1 LLIRV
6 KVSIYQISFKGVV
19 SISNS
24 RKIKIV
30 GILFVIIFLP
40 SIVSNL
46 ILAQEY
52 QANET
57 LKIHTQS
64 ENHYIEQIL
73 EDPSFDSHIGCWNCS
88 AEGDYSDVSGSLSDS
103 RADFHILGSQHT
115 FTLIADPPLALNW
128 TEVDNPNFPDH
139 PDVDEITEEGCRVS
153 HEFDDQ
159 TAVQNPS
166 VHWDR
171 NVTVPVNMLDY
182 IITSASIQAVVNATV
197 DENLDRYFDYLNGSW
212 ARRNPNEIVDTYG
225 VGDYVRFYVLIS
237 DLEKNKVYEI
247 ANFQTDEIG
256 SGSPPGTDYLLDTY
270 MLSVPEDVL
279 QFYLSSVLNTD
290 NHNFTVSLG
299 IRLHIEDNVVN
310 GWDLDIFNELIIK
323 SVNLTF
329 TYEKKID
336 KFTSVSWSQ
345 IGIKIEDISRYKI
358 EITDAN
364 INFKYKIDKDWPS
377 SLSPNS
383 EMRILVNNIKILE
396 TIKLIDTNA
405 SSLFQEAGIGGFDIT
420 SMISKEENVSIDIQL
435 YIADEF
441 IYDQIITVSIDDVFL
456 EISYI
461 EFIPEGDISTFLLW
475 LFITALL
482 SIIGILG
489 SLSLRS
495 YVFLPRQQ
503 RKKSYL
509 LQRTQKFKD
518 IRNLQAIIAMHK
530 PSGLPVYSQSYSSI
544 MRGKNTLFSGFI
556 QAISIIGDEITG
568 SDKRVSITKRNKD
581 KLDFNKVV
589 ELDLKQF
596 YCLILD
602 VEELRTVVILKSKS
616 SKRLKDLLVHF
627 SFAVYVK
634 ISERLKN
641 WNNDIHSLDEIIQP
655 LVFEYFDIY
664 YKDPFKVNIQ
674 ESELIKYK
682 KKLNLSKAEFHIM
695 NTIFLLLK
703 EKSHFRLMDI
713 LERETDKNEDEIINA
728 LESLIEFKLI
738 SPIK

>member
-1 LLIRV
+1 
-6 KVSIYQISFKGVV
+6 
-19 SISNS
+19 
-24 RKIKIV
+24 
-30 GILFVIIFLP
+30 
-40 SIVSNL
+40 
-46 ILAQEY
+46 
-52 QANET
+52 
-57 LKIHTQS
+57 
-64 ENHYIEQIL
+64 
-73 EDPSFDSHIGCWNCS
+73 
-88 AEGDYSDVSGSLSDS
+88 
-103 RADFHILGSQHT
+103 
-115 FTLIADPPLALNW
+115 
-128 TEVDNPNFPDH
+128 
-139 PDVDEITEEGCRVS
+139 
-153 HEFDDQ
+153 
-159 TAVQNPS
+159 
-166 VHWDR
+166 
-171 NVTVPVNMLDY
+171 
-182 IITSASIQAVVNATV
+182 
-197 DENLDRYFDYLNGSW
+197 
-212 ARRNPNEIVDTYG
+212 
-225 VGDYVRFYVLIS
+225 
-237 DLEKNKVYEI
+237 
-247 ANFQTDEIG
+247 
-256 SGSPPGTDYLLDTY
+256 
-270 MLSVPEDVL
+270 
-279 QFYLSSVLNTD
+279 
-290 NHNFTVSLG
+290 
-299 IRLHIEDNVVN
+299 
-310 GWDLDIFNELIIK
+310 
-323 SVNLTF
+323 
-329 TYEKKID
+329 
-336 KFTSVSWSQ
+336 
-345 IGIKIEDISRYKI
+345 
-358 EITDAN
+358 
-364 INFKYKIDKDWPS
+364 
-377 SLSPNS
+377 
-383 EMRILVNNIKILE
+383 MRILVNNIKILE

-634 ISERLKN
+634 ILERLKN
-641 WNNDIHSLDEIIQP
+641 WNNDIHSLDVIMQP
-655 LVFEYFDIY
+655 LVNEFFDIY

-682 KKLNLSKAEFHIM
+682 KKLNLSKSEFHIM

-728 LESLIEFKLI
+728 TESLIEFKLI